1 MRLPSL
7 FILALVLSLA
17 QSTTVQADEVES
29 NEEYIVG
36 GQRVLPE
43 DVRATVAVLRAR
55 DGEGPNDLMPS
66 TIARRVRCSGVLIAP
81 SVVVTAAHCVD
92 ACDVCGDWNEGFY
105 LCEPCEAHPRSTR
118 EFYVAAGFRTL
129 DEVWQAEVVPVRDIF
144 MHEAYR
150 SFPDWNFDYSS
161 CEVDDEGHL
170 HCQELVLAAKPHD
183 VAVLLLEAPVRGL
196 APVTLPRLDD
206 MAELTTG
213 LAQGYG
219 QRLPDGSEDLLSQED
234 FESLLNQTETPIER
248 TIEQQIVTREGS
260 NQSGVCF
267 GDSGGPLYVEVDGA
281 LLVAGVSSLVR
292 NDGEAG
298 LCRSGAV
305 YTSLPEHADWIYEKA
320 PEAFSIR
327 LSDGGGC
334 AAAPGR
340 PPSSGPWLF
349 VILLLFL
356 LLRGHSKASLTLVF
370 VASVA
375 SASCGSD
382 REANDVSFC
391 TEKYDPLGVACDVGV
406 ERLDL
411 GTAEVRARD
420 EVPAEAWLWEITSG
434 YQAGHLDPDGDS
446 NRWHLTYYLPGD
458 AELPEGA
465 FISVTVT
472 PTKIDVWEPPNMELA
487 CIPTHQITSLD
498 SRRAIHDAIKHLEQ
512 GGVSVQIRDAADLHL
527 VQRHRCMYGSSILN
541 SISYRGIQG
550 YHYVSLDEEGEPVEL
565 RYSSAED

>member
-219 QRLPDGSEDLLSQED
+219 
-234 FESLLNQTETPIER
+234 
-248 TIEQQIVTREGS
+248 
-260 NQSGVCF
+260 
-267 GDSGGPLYVEVDGA
+267 
-281 LLVAGVSSLVR
+281 
-292 NDGEAG
+292 
-298 LCRSGAV
+298 
-305 YTSLPEHADWIYEKA
+305 
-320 PEAFSIR
+320 
-327 LSDGGGC
+327 
-334 AAAPGR
+334 
-340 PPSSGPWLF
+340 
-349 VILLLFL
+349 
-356 LLRGHSKASLTLVF
+356 LRGAAL
-370 VASVA
+370 
-375 SASCGSD
+375 
-382 REANDVSFC
+382 R
-391 TEKYDPLGVACDVGV
+391 
-406 ERLDL
+406 
-411 GTAEVRARD
+411 
-420 EVPAEAWLWEITSG
+420 
-434 YQAGHLDPDGDS
+434 
-446 NRWHLTYYLPGD
+446 
-458 AELPEGA
+458 
-465 FISVTVT
+465 
-472 PTKIDVWEPPNMELA
+472 
-487 CIPTHQITSLD
+487 
-498 SRRAIHDAIKHLEQ
+498 
-512 GGVSVQIRDAADLHL
+512 GG
-527 VQRHRCMYGSSILN
+527 
-541 SISYRGIQG
+541 
-550 YHYVSLDEEGEPVEL
+550 
-565 RYSSAED
+565 